1 MMLIG
6 LLEARLSIE
15 DTIRNALKCLDIEP
29 WRSKQRGDKIIVTA
43 SRWTAEIT
51 GQQYDKEATA
61 KYLAAVSPENI
72 AGLLAVID
80 GLRGEIEAMRDARDY
95 SLSEDIQRDLVK
107 IAYRVSMEMAKKEP
121 AG

>member
-1 MMLIG
+1 MT
-6 LLEARLSIE
+6 EAL
-15 DTIRNALKCLDIEP
+15 IRNAHSCLDIEP
-29 WRSKQRGDKIIVTA
+29 WQSKQRGDKIIVTA

-51 GQQYDKEATA
+51 GQQYEKEAVA

-80 GLRGEIEAMRDARDY
+80 GLRAEVEAMRSAKDY
-95 SLSEDIQRDLVK
+95 TLSEDIQRDLVK
-107 IAYRVSMEMAKKEP
+107 LAYRVSMEMAKKEP

>member
-1 MMLIG
+1 MG
-6 LLEARLSIE
+6 AEQS
-15 DTIRNALKCLDIEP
+15 IRNALSCIDREP
-29 WRSKQRGDKIIVTA
+29 WQSKQRGDKIIVTA

-51 GQQYDKEATA
+51 GQQYEKEAVA

-80 GLRGEIEAMRDARDY
+80 ELRAEIEEMRAAKDY
-95 SLSEDIQRDLVK
+95 SLSEDIGRDL
-107 IAYRVSMEMAKKEP
+107 IRLAYRVNMEMAKKEP

>member
-1 MMLIG
+1 MTEEIIRGALICID
-6 LLEARLSIE
+6 R
-15 DTIRNALKCLDIEP
+15 EP
-29 WRSKQRGDKIIVTA
+29 WHPKQRGDKIIVTA

-51 GQQYDKEATA
+51 GQQYDKEAVA

-80 GLRGEIEAMRDARDY
+80 GLREQIKSHGYDD
-95 SLSEDIQRDLVK
+95 DIWHNIVK
-107 IAYRVSMEMAKKEP
+107 LHMKEP

>member
-1 MMLIG
+1 MTDEI
-6 LLEARLSIE
+6 
-15 DTIRNALKCLDIEP
+15 IRNALSCIDMEP
-29 WRSKQRGDKIIVTA
+29 WQSKQRGEKIIVTA

-51 GQQYDKEATA
+51 GQQYEKEAVA

-72 AGLLAVID
+72 AGFLAVID
-80 GLRGEIEAMRDARDY
+80 GLRGEIEAMRTAKDY
-95 SLSEDIQRDLVK
+95 SLSEDIQRDLVR

>member
-1 MMLIG
+1 M
-6 LLEARLSIE
+6 SIE
-15 DTIRNALKCLDIEP
+15 DTIRNAHKCLDIEP
-29 WRSKQRGDKIIVTA
+29 WHPKQRGDKIIVTA

-51 GQQYDKEATA
+51 GQQYDKEAVA

-80 GLRGEIEAMRDARDY
+80 GLRGEIEEMQAAKDY
-95 SLSEDIQRDLVK
+95 SLSEDIGKDL
-107 IAYRVSMEMAKKEP
+107 IRLAYRVNMEMAKKEP